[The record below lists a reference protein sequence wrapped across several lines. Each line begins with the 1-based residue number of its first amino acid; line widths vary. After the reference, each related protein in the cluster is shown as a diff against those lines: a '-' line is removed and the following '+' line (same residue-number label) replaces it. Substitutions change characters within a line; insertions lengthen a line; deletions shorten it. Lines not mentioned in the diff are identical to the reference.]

1 MFILGIAWIVMS
13 PYCTGLLVGNS
24 KRANRLVSDHLH
36 LVTLIGWAGVAA
48 LLFGVFVMPHESGLL
63 VALCAAPLAGLAFWG
78 TGTRG
83 GGGHEPPAEPDD
95 QPSTDDR
102 VDWDQFERERADW
115 EREHPREP
123 VPA

>member
-1 MFILGIAWIVMS
+1 MVILGIAWIVMS

-36 LVTLIGWAGVAA
+36 LVTAIGWAGVAA
-48 LLFGVFVMPHESGLL
+48 LLFGVFAMPHESGLL

-78 TGTRG
+78 SGARG
-83 GGGHEPPAEPDD
+83 DGWHEPPAEPDD
-95 QPSTDDR
+95 QPSTDDG

-115 EREHPREP
+115 EREHAREP